1 MKAVWHLVAETRP
14 LLKIIVTTPAPSD
27 YAVIAPSKLAED
39 ISGYAETAELMYALA
54 QPQFFSPDNP
64 IPRGLHER

>member
-39 ISGYAETAELMYALA
+39 ING
-54 QPQFFSPDNP
+54 
-64 IPRGLHER
+64 